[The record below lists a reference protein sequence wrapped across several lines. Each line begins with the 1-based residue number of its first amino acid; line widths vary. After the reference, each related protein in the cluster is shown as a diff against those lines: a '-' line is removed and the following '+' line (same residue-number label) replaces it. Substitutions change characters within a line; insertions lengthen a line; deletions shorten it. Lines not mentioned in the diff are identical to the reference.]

1 MRMRTASTARSRLGI
16 VALVT
21 ATILTACSSS
31 GDSGDVGSATTTRTA
46 PEIRLN
52 QMQVMGSHNSYHVEP
67 PADVLQGLID
77 AVPSALE
84 LAYTH
89 ESLGEQLTTHGIRQ
103 IELDVFADPDGT
115 LWRPLGTPGFK
126 VLHIEQVDEGANC
139 ETFVGCLEEVESWSD
154 ENPAH
159 MPIAVLVEVKD
170 TVEFPGGSDP
180 VPVDAAGLDQLDDE
194 IRSVFDPDQLITPDD
209 VRGDRATLEEAVLDG
224 GWPVI
229 DDVRGRV
236 MFLLDNK
243 RDEYV
248 AGHPSL
254 EGRVAFAPSSPG
266 QPDAAFIKRNDPLG
280 ENLAEIQQLV
290 RDGYVVRTRADSPV
304 LTAISGDESQLEAA
318 LASGAQWVSAD
329 YLLPGMA
336 ERWGTDFVA
345 QMPGGTP
352 ARCNPLNAPPDCES
366 TDIEDLGLPLG
377 PWQPAT
383 PPPSLRLPVTTTTAA
398 TP

>member
-1 MRMRTASTARSRLGI
+1 MRLSPRFRRSP
-16 VALVT
+16 VALLVLVAVS
-21 ATILTACSSS
+21 ATVVACSSD
-31 GDSGDVGSATTTRTA
+31 DSADDTPTTTARVA

-67 PADVLQGLID
+67 PEDVLTGLLS
-77 AVPSALE
+77 AVPSAIE

-89 ESLGEQLTTHGIRQ
+89 ESLDEQFTSQGVRQ
-103 IELDVFADPDGT
+103 VELDVFADPDGT
-115 LWRPLGTPGFK
+115 LWRPIGTPGFK
-126 VLHIEQVDEGANC
+126 VLHIEQVDEGASC
-139 ETFVGCLEEVESWSD
+139 ETFVSCLDQVEAWSD
-154 ENPAH
+154 DNPDH

-180 VPVDAAGLDQLDDE
+180 VPVDSAGLDQLDEE

-209 VRGDRATLEEAVLDG
+209 VRADRATLEEAVLAG
-224 GWPVI
+224 EWPLI

-254 EGRVAFAPSSPG
+254 EGRVAFAPSEPG
-266 QPDAAFIKRNDPLG
+266 RPDAAFIKRNDPLG
-280 ENLAEIQQLV
+280 DNLAEIQQLV

-304 LTAISGDESQLEAA
+304 LTAVSGDESQLQAA
-318 LASGAQWVSAD
+318 LDSGAQWVSAD
-329 YLLPGMA
+329 YLLPGMS

-352 ARCNPLNAPPDCES
+352 ARCNPINAPAGCES

-377 PWQPAT
+377 PWRPTA
-383 PPPSLRLPVTTTTAA
+383 PPPTYPIPSTTTTTA
-398 TP
+398 PG

>member
-1 MRMRTASTARSRLGI
+1 MRMRTTSARRWRLGM
-16 VALVT
+16 VALV
-21 ATILTACSSS
+21 AVAVLAACSSS
-31 GDSGDVGSATTTRTA
+31 DDAGDAGSATTTRTA

-89 ESLGEQLTTHGIRQ
+89 EPLGEQFTTHGIRQ

-139 ETFVGCLEEVESWSD
+139 ETFVGCLEEVEAWSD
-154 ENPAH
+154 DNPAH
-159 MPIAVLVEVKD
+159 MPIAVLVEIKD
-170 TVEFPGGSDP
+170 TVEFAGGSDP

-194 IRSVFDPDQLITPDD
+194 IRSVFEPDQLITPDD

-254 EGRVAFAPSSPG
+254 EGRVAFAPSAPG

-304 LTAISGDESQLEAA
+304 LTAISGDESQREAA

-329 YLLPGMA
+329 YLLPGMS

-352 ARCNPLNAPPDCES
+352 ARCNPLNAPPGCES

-377 PWQPAT
+377 PWRPAT
-383 PPPSLRLPVTTTTAA
+383 PPPSLRLPTTTS
-398 TP
+398 P